1 MSSTARGTIRNA
13 NDYYVTPHWLIREF
27 LPRFMSE
34 HNIDTNIYV
43 YDPAAGGCEKFEA
56 SYPAVLKEFGFGQND
71 NLLTSDIRS
80 DSKAEFVAID
90 FLEIENR
97 AEEDLIITNPPFDC
111 SVEFTEKALENV
123 VDNGHVVM
131 LQRLNWLGT
140 KKRKA
145 FWDKA
150 PLKHVYIHHKR
161 PGFDPVK
168 PNKTDSIEYAHFVFQ
183 KGYQGAV
190 NLSII

>member
-27 LPRFMSE
+27 LERFIPE
-34 HNIDTNIYV
+34 HNIDVNETLL
-43 YDPAAGGCEKFEA
+43 DPCAGGCDKHEA
-56 SYPAVLKEFGFGQND
+56 SYPTVLAKFGFENI
-71 NLLTSDIRS
+71 TTIDIRE
-80 DSKAEFVAID
+80 DS
-90 FLEIENR
+90 R
-97 AEEDLIITNPPFDC
+97 AENKGVNYLDTSIPFDIDLIITNPSFED
-111 SVEFTEKALENV
+111 SVEITQKALSDVKNR
-123 VDNGHVVM
+123 GHVAM